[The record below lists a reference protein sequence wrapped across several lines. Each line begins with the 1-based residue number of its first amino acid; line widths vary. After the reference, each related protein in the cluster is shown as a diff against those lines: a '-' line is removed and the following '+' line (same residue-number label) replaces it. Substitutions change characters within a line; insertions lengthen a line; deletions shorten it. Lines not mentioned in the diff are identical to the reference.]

1 MTPARQQLIVESY
14 ARGDRVDD
22 ILSDWCISGA
32 TLTRI
37 IRQVHAPL
45 RTPDHRSRKRVAY
58 LKRPQRVAER
68 NQPCSGA
75 PNTFQP
81 SSNSSKNN
89 SSVLPIGP

>member
-1 MTPARQQLIVESY
+1 MTPARQQLIAESY
-14 ARGDRVDD
+14 AHGDRVDD

-37 IRQVHAPL
+37 IRQVHAAL
-45 RTPDHRSRKRVAY
+45 RAPNHRSTKRRAY
-58 LKRPQRVAER
+58 LKRQQRVAAR
-68 NQPCSGA
+68 NQPCNGA

-89 SSVLPIGP
+89 NSVLPIGP